1 MNKKLLAVAVAGALA
16 APVAAFAQSSVTV
29 TGILKASLDH
39 QKISGVNATRT
50 GNTSETR
57 VTDHSSRIIFNVVED
72 MGGGLQAVGQFDL
85 RFALDAQNRINL
97 ATAAGA
103 AGTSPTPNPV
113 SGGNNHIG
121 LVSKAFGAVR
131 VGRNDV
137 HYGHSG
143 DNIATKGALWAHNSA
158 LFDSVAR
165 PGTTNNAIAGTTRTP
180 NLIWYN
186 SPNWSGFKLLAGYST
201 NPMVV
206 SGTVSVENDMGT
218 NGRAGRAYLFNPS
231 FDTKQAHV
239 SWSHWNAKSDWMG
252 ATASNAAVTEAAA
265 NANNDQKSNSI
276 RGHYDFPMGLRIGL
290 GYNSSKVSEAVTGLV
305 RGNRTAWALPVSY
318 TTGPH
323 TLNATY
329 TKAGD
334 SKDLSAGTSGTAG
347 TAVAAASGSQTGAR
361 LLALNYSYDL
371 SKRTSASVTYAKLN
385 NRASGVYT
393 LFYVADTVMGGAST
407 TALAGEDHRMMGV
420 VLRHTF

>member
-1 MNKKLLAVAVAGALA
+1 MKKKLLAVAVAGALA
-16 APVAAFAQSSVTV
+16 APVAAFAQSSVTIS
-29 TGILKASLDH
+29 GIFKASVDH
-39 QKISGVNATRT
+39 QKISGVNAART

-57 VTDHSSRIIFNVVED
+57 VTDQSSRIIFNVVED

-85 RFALDAQNRINL
+85 RFSLDSQNRIN
-97 ATAAGA
+97 AAPAA
-103 AGTSPTPNPV
+103 AGTYLDATPNPV

-121 LVSKAFGAVR
+121 LVSKAWGAVR
-131 VGRNDV
+131 FGRQDV

-143 DNIATKGALWAHNSA
+143 DNLANKGALWAHNSA

-186 SPNWSGFKLLAGYST
+186 SPDWSGFKLLAGYST
-201 NPMVV
+201 NPMVT
-206 SGTVSVENDMGT
+206 SATVSVENDLGT
-218 NGRAGRAYLFNPS
+218 NGRSGRAYLFNPS
-231 FDTKQAHV
+231 YDTKNAHV

-252 ATASNAAVTEAAA
+252 ATVSNAADVVAAR
-265 NANNDQKSNSI
+265 NAQNDQKSNSI
-276 RGHYDFPMGLRIGL
+276 RGHYQFPMGLRIGL
-290 GYNSSKVSEAVTGLV
+290 GWNSSKVSEAVTGLV

-323 TLNATY
+323 AYSFTY

-334 SKDLSAGTSGTAG
+334 SKDTSAGTSGTAG
-347 TAVAAASGSQTGAR
+347 TAVAAASGTQTGAR

-385 NRASGVYT
+385 NRANGVYT

-407 TALAGEDHRMMGV
+407 GALAGEDHRMMGV
-420 VLRHTF
+420 TLRHTF